1 MAHYTLVKMNKFHQ
15 RAITWINLHPEEKKL
30 QQKNPFWIIQ
40 LTLSIFK
47 QEKMKLHYLEIHTR
61 VVRLFFFLKK
71 RRDKIQDSD
80 FRGSGGGGGDLEVTY
95 GQLPESW

>member
-30 QQKNPFWIIQ
+30 QQKSPFWIIQ

-71 RRDKIQDSD
+71 EEIKFKIVIL
-80 FRGSGGGGGDLEVTY
+80 GAVAEGVVI
-95 GQLPESW
+95 

>member
-1 MAHYTLVKMNKFHQ
+1 
-15 RAITWINLHPEEKKL
+15 
-30 QQKNPFWIIQ
+30 
-40 LTLSIFK
+40 
-47 QEKMKLHYLEIHTR
+47 MKLHYLEIHTR
-61 VVRLFFFLKK
+61 VVRLFFFFKK